1 MLLLKV
7 WRWRPDGT
15 FVAVCILW
23 IRPDDNEIKDE
34 KEGSRLHFRI
44 VAAHE
49 FGTDRMIEQEK
60 NDFLSGQNN
69 NDEDRSCLVINS
81 ISFLLYYHARNTHCL
96 SPCSKL
102 IIVLNKFLKI
112 PAIAGHYKCNEST
125 GRGTMWLQPTNY
137 ESSIESFKQCRI
149 NWRDFAFPYSRRRRR
164 CW

>member
-1 MLLLKV
+1 MLVLKV

-69 NDEDRSCLVINS
+69 NDEDRSCFVINS
-81 ISFLLYYHARNTHCL
+81 ISFLLPRTEYKLPQPVFKIDNRVEQI
-96 SPCSKL
+96 SK
-102 IIVLNKFLKI
+102 NS
-112 PAIAGHYKCNEST
+112 CN
-125 GRGTMWLQPTNY
+125 
-137 ESSIESFKQCRI
+137 CR
-149 NWRDFAFPYSRRRRR
+149 SL
-164 CW
+164 